1 VNVTADGQ
9 SQTVVIPFVRKGDAN
24 AH

>member
-1 VNVTADGQ
+1 VNITADGQ
-9 SQTVVIPFVRKGDAN
+9 SQIVVIPFVRKGDAN